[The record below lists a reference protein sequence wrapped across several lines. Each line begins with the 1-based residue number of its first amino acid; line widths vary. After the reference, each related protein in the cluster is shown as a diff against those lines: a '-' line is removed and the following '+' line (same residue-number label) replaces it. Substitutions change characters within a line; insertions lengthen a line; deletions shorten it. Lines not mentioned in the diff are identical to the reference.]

1 MTSGK
6 WIPFIFSI
14 VIEGG
19 KFRKMLSVYKAISK
33 TWILI
38 FDEVFG
44 ALSCTM
50 EVHHWLFAN
59 RKIIPYLSLFYL
71 YPKIW

>member
-1 MTSGK
+1 MTIGK
-6 WIPFIFSI
+6 WLPCIFAI

-19 KFRKMLSVYKAISK
+19 KSRKMLSVYKAISK

-44 ALSCTM
+44 ELSCTM
-50 EVHHWLFAN
+50 EVY
-59 RKIIPYLSLFYL
+59 R
-71 YPKIW
+71 